1 MSTPLLFIIFPFIL
15 AVVLY
20 FFQTRKRLVYL
31 LGITTCLVLMLFA
44 YLQNF
49 GAVWKIGPVSIEIKT
64 SLAIL
69 GRSFSLTNQDKFF
82 LTFLYFA
89 CAVWFGGTRSI
100 QTGSRFIPFGLAI
113 VSILTAALAVEP
125 FLYSAILVEIAML
138 ASIPLLVEP
147 GKPAGSGVLRY
158 IVYQSMAMPFI
169 LFGGWLLGGI
179 QASPSDATRLLQSV
193 VFLGV
198 GFAIWLAI
206 VPFQSWV
213 PKLSEELN
221 PYVSG
226 FLLGLFPIVTML
238 IMIDFISGLVWLRES
253 AYLEPALRLVGAI
266 MVISTGVWA
275 IIEMDLRRLL
285 GYSVL
290 LESGLAVLLV
300 SLQSE
305 TGVSLLLL
313 SFFPRIAAMAI
324 MALSLTI
331 IKNNGVSLHLEA
343 MSGLIK
349 KMPVASLSLVFSLF
363 AIAGG
368 PLLAGFPVRLSMLEL
383 LAERSPSITL
393 GVLVGLGFFLFAVMR
408 LLFRLTKPIEANYQR
423 QESNV
428 QIAMLV
434 LGILFL
440 VVFGFFP
447 NLFVGIFKPLFMNLP
462 ILR

>member
-1 MSTPLLFIIFPFIL
+1 MVF
-15 AVVLY
+15 
-20 FFQTRKRLVYL
+20 L
-31 LGITTCLVLMLFA
+31 LGISTCMVLMLFA
-44 YLQNF
+44 FLQNF
-49 GAVWKIGPVSIEIKT
+49 GAVWKIGPISIEIKT
-64 SLAIL
+64 DLAIL

-82 LTFLYFA
+82 LFFLYLSSA
-89 CAVWFGGTRSI
+89 IWFGGSRSI
-100 QTGSRFIPFGLAI
+100 QAGSRFIPLGLAI
-113 VSILTAALAVEP
+113 VSILTAALAVQP

-138 ASIPLLVEP
+138 VSIPLVVEP

-179 QASPSDATRLLQSV
+179 QASPSDTARLLQSV

-206 VPFQSWV
+206 IPFQSWV
-213 PKLSEELN
+213 PKMSEELN
-221 PYVSG
+221 PYISG
-226 FLLGLFPIVTML
+226 FLLGLFPIVTMV

-266 MVISTGVWA
+266 MVVSTGVWA
-275 IIEMDLRRLL
+275 VIEMDLRRLL
-285 GYSVL
+285 GYAVL

-305 TGVSLLLL
+305 AGVSMLYL
-313 SFFPRIAAMAI
+313 SFFSRIAAMAV

-331 IKNNGVSLHLEA
+331 IKNNGVTLHLDSV
-343 MSGLIK
+343 SGLIK
-349 KMPVASLSLVFSLF
+349 RLPVASLALVISLF
-363 AIAGG
+363 TIAGG
-368 PLLAGFPVRLSMLEL
+368 PLLAGFPIRLSMLEL
-383 LAERSPSITL
+383 LSERSPSITM
-393 GVLVGLGFFLFAVMR
+393 GVILGLGFFLFAVMR
-408 LLFRLTKPIEANYQR
+408 LLFRITKPLELNIQR
-423 QESNV
+423 QESNGLV
-428 QIAMLV
+428 AMLL

-447 NLFVGIFKPLFMNLP
+447 NLFVAILKPLFLNLP